1 MYQSGATLPENDS
14 GDIPKYIKLYIW
26 VMGCKESVSSC
37 MLPETKHELMHQ
49 SGIFFINLA
58 CFGGIRDSCD
68 PAMSILAPPN
78 LAKMVFYFW
87 LICNQSVPLRH
98 D

>member
-1 MYQSGATLPENDS
+1 
-14 GDIPKYIKLYIW
+14 
-26 VMGCKESVSSC
+26 MGIKESAPSC
-37 MLPETKHELMHQ
+37 KLPETKHELMHQ

-68 PAMSILAPPN
+68 PAMSTLAPPH
-78 LAKMVFYFW
+78 LAKIGFYFG
-87 LICNQSVPLRH
+87 LICNWSVPLRR